1 MNILN
6 IVALEDVSLD
16 LKIAEEFYENQNK
29 GLGKYF
35 KDSILSD
42 IESLWLYGGIHNQVL
57 GLYRLLSK
65 RFPYG
70 IYYDIDNNIVRII
83 AVLDLRQNPSNISL
97 FISDR
102 KNETIVN
109 TESIIDE
116 GLNSGICSKSHKE
129 IVNDIKSKLNDKES
143 NSK

>member
-97 FISDR
+97 FISGR
-102 KNETIVN
+102 RNENLVN

-116 GLNSGICSKSHKE
+116 GLNSGISSKSHDE
-129 IVNDIKSKLNDKES
+129 IISDIKNKFNKV
-143 NSK
+143 NK

>member
-97 FISDR
+97 FISGR
-102 KNETIVN
+102 RNENLVN

-116 GLNSGICSKSHKE
+116 GLNSGISSKSHDE
-129 IVNDIKSKLNDKES
+129 IVSDIKSKYYGEIK
-143 NSK
+143 